1 MGMGDAVMSP
11 VSEVLA
17 RLVVGV
23 ARTALAAKDVL
34 IERDSFRGLS
44 RYLEKIR
51 PILGEM
57 LDKKVSD
64 SGAMLEALLALE
76 VQLRK
81 AEELI
86 HKCSTKSKFYL
97 LVNCR
102 TFVKEI
108 QDVTREIGRCLSL
121 IPLANL
127 SLAVETRDRTTK
139 LYTDMQRAQFKATV
153 AEETII
159 DQIDNG
165 IRNRQTNSEYSNRLL
180 LEIAKAVGVK
190 SDPASLKEELD
201 MLKREK
207 EDAQARKNQQEMLQ
221 LEQIIALLSRADAAT
236 SITEK
241 NAIYQKK
248 RGSGG
253 REGHP
258 LPPLQSFYCPITQ
271 EVMEEPVEIAS
282 GQTFER
288 SAIEKWLEKGNRTC
302 PTTKVELEN
311 TEIKVNLALKQ
322 SIQEWKERVTASSIA
337 AMKLK
342 LDNDKS
348 SESEICSALRTLLN
362 LSEEKGIHRYWIAME
377 GIIPVLVKLLQDS
390 RRNIRKE
397 TLELLRSLAVDN
409 AENKVHL

>member
-1 MGMGDAVMSP
+1 
-11 VSEVLA
+11 
-17 RLVVGV
+17 
-23 ARTALAAKDVL
+23 
-34 IERDSFRGLS
+34 
-44 RYLEKIR
+44 
-51 PILGEM
+51 
-57 LDKKVSD
+57 
-64 SGAMLEALLALE
+64 
-76 VQLRK
+76 
-81 AEELI
+81 
-86 HKCSTKSKFYL
+86 
-97 LVNCR
+97 
-102 TFVKEI
+102 
-108 QDVTREIGRCLSL
+108 
-121 IPLANL
+121 
-127 SLAVETRDRTTK
+127 
-139 LYTDMQRAQFKATV
+139 MQHAQFKATV

-207 EDAQARKNQQEMLQ
+207 EDAHARKNQQETFQ

-288 SAIEKWLEKGNRTC
+288 SAIEKWLENGNQTC

-337 AMKLK
+337 ATKPK
-342 LDNDKS
+342 LDSINS
-348 SESEICSALRTLLN
+348 SESEISSALRTLLN
-362 LSEEKGIHRYWIAME
+362 LSEEKSTHRYWIAME
-377 GIIPVLVKLLQDS
+377 GIIPVLLKLLQDS

-409 AENKVHL
+409 PENKVHL